1 PDALLF
7 VLSVFFRKI
16 FILQLVG
23 LVLTSNFT
31 DCDFEKIRMD
41 YLNIISKDLTC
52 TDCDATLRCEDQDQ
66 GTTSGAHPSPPP
78 PGRGVG
84 GRMGCLR
91 LRRRLLAVPRAPR
104 LGRGERQRRSSLLP
118 RLLLL
123 SRAPTSSPSVGSLA
137 LSSPGSHW
145 LRPPRLLSLIS
156 YQLYFFVFLYPYP
169 HPVACSPF
177 LVNVAACEQP
187 DCLTKIERL
196 TLHPTPGCK
205 SLPEEL
211 ASRTE
216 ATLERSCPG
225 YYRKQKNNA
234 QAMKKRKKR
243 EDTIKR
249 CQKIVSNLIGLW
261 RRFMRL

>member
-52 TDCDATLRCEDQDQ
+52 TDCDATLRCEDQ
-66 GTTSGAHPSPPP
+66 
-78 PGRGVG
+78 
-84 GRMGCLR
+84 
-91 LRRRLLAVPRAPR
+91 
-104 LGRGERQRRSSLLP
+104 
-118 RLLLL
+118 
-123 SRAPTSSPSVGSLA
+123 
-137 LSSPGSHW
+137 
-145 LRPPRLLSLIS
+145 
-156 YQLYFFVFLYPYP
+156 
-169 HPVACSPF
+169 
-177 LVNVAACEQP
+177 P

-243 EDTIKR
+243 EDTIKG

>member
-1 PDALLF
+1 MGEYGLLFTGNKRQRVTLPDALLF
-7 VLSVFFRKI
+7 VLSVLFRKI

-52 TDCDATLRCEDQDQ
+52 SDCDATLSCENQ
-66 GTTSGAHPSPPP
+66 PSPH
-78 PGRGVG
+78 PGPI
-84 GRMGCLR
+84 GC
-91 LRRRLLAVPRAPR
+91 VPRFPFHSF
-104 LGRGERQRRSSLLP
+104 LTNSISLFFYT
-118 RLLLL
+118 
-123 SRAPTSSPSVGSLA
+123 PT
-137 LSSPGSHW
+137 
-145 LRPPRLLSLIS
+145 
-156 YQLYFFVFLYPYP
+156 P

-196 TLHPTPGCK
+196 TLHPTPRCK
-205 SLPEEL
+205 SLPKEL

-216 ATLERSCPG
+216 AALERSCPG

-243 EDTIKR
+243 EDTINE

-261 RRFMRL
+261 RRFLRL

>member
-1 PDALLF
+1 MSRCPPGTPLMSQRMNPVGALSQDTLKNCGFSNTLPDALLF
-7 VLSVFFRKI
+7 VLSASFRKI

-23 LVLTSNFT
+23 LVLTNNFS

-52 TDCDATLRCEDQDQ
+52 TDCDATLRCEDQ
-66 GTTSGAHPSPPP
+66 GGAGPLSCHAFCYPHEPPP
-78 PGRGVG
+78 
-84 GRMGCLR
+84 
-91 LRRRLLAVPRAPR
+91 
-104 LGRGERQRRSSLLP
+104 
-118 RLLLL
+118 
-123 SRAPTSSPSVGSLA
+123 SSPSVGSLA

-145 LRPPRLLSLIS
+145 LRPRSPFHSFLTNSISL
-156 YQLYFFVFLYPYP
+156 FFSTPTP

-177 LVNVAACEQP
+177 LVNVAAGEQP

-211 ASRTE
+211 ASRTQ

-243 EDTIKR
+243 EDTIKG